1 MSKLPHRGALLSEA
15 GLQDFIDKIPYANF
29 IGVKVRK
36 VGGELTCVLPF
47 QEDLVGNP
55 MLPALHGGVVS
66 ALLETAAILQLIS
79 EVESE
84 HLPKPVNINI
94 DYLRSAKPVETYA
107 RAYITKQGRRV
118 ANVRAEAW
126 QQDRARPVAALHG
139 HFLLAPRDKSDG

>member
-1 MSKLPHRGALLSEA
+1 MSAFLNRDEIKTEA
-15 GLQDFIDKIPYANF
+15 GLQAFVDSIPYANF
-29 IGVKVRK
+29 IGVGVRK

-47 QEDLVGNP
+47 KDGNVGNP

-66 ALLETAAILQLIS
+66 ALLETAVILQVIC
-79 EVESE
+79 EIDSE

-126 QQDRARPVAALHG
+126 QADRARPVAALHG
-139 HFLLAPRDKSDG
+139 HFLLAPRIKSDD